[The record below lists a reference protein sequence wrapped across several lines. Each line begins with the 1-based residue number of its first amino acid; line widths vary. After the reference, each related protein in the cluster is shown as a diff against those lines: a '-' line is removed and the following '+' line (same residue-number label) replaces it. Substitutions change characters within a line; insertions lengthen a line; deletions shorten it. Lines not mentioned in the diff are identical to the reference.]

1 MADGA
6 GVGDSLSAQLDQR
19 LSLSSPTAEQQEE
32 TKQPNFDEDEKFE
45 VETDDTQQQAQ
56 PIDNDDDDDDDDETA
71 DAELSDV
78 ETAVDLGYIAPLS
91 HPLRLTRAYF
101 PSKVGGRPAWLNPQH
116 IPTSSQLM
124 CAHCGD
130 VMDFLLQL
138 SAPIRAVEPTFHRT
152 LFLFVCH
159 RQTCLANHS
168 YSQPAVLCYRS
179 QLPRCNPYYSYDP
192 PPKLKGG
199 AGGKAEVTVES
210 ECGGNA
216 LCAVCG
222 VKGASVCSACKG
234 VWYCGKRCQKRDW
247 KHGHKQ
253 TCNQPTTASSASSA
267 STTFPSAPSDRSSL
281 LFPSHEL
288 EIETEYIHASS
299 TSDYTK
305 ENELLTHYNTK
316 QSDGGSDDE
325 DELDDTDGLSSLG
338 PMHKRDRL
346 FTRFRRRIAH
356 NPDQVLRYERGGTE
370 LWVGEEGVVEGGGRA
385 GGVCERCGGVRA
397 FECQVLPQLLYYL
410 DREESGVQR
419 AGEDDKVAA
428 MRALKE
434 GLDWGSLFVY
444 TCERNCGE
452 GDKEYLKEWVHV
464 QQHSGQYAQL
474 QELPQGTE

>member
-6 GVGDSLSAQLDQR
+6 RVSA
-19 LSLSSPTAEQQEE
+19 SLSSQLEQQLSISSSSSQQEE
-32 TKQPNFDEDEKFE
+32 TKQPDFDEDEKFE
-45 VETDDTQQQAQ
+45 PDTDDTPQ
-56 PIDNDDDDDDDDETA
+56 PHQPAADNDDDDDDDDEAA
-71 DAELSDV
+71 DGELSDI
-78 ETAVDLGYIAPLS
+78 ETAVDLGYIAPPS

-116 IPTSSQLM
+116 IPTASQLT
-124 CAHCGD
+124 CAHCGE

-138 SAPIRAVEPTFHRT
+138 SAPIRAVDATFHRT

-159 RQTCLANHS
+159 RQSCLARHS

-179 QLPRCNPYYSYDP
+179 QLPRRNAYYSYDP
-192 PPKLKGG
+192 PPKLKSS
-199 AGGKAEVTVES
+199 GKETTEAAVES

-216 LCAVCG
+216 LCVVCG
-222 VKGASVCSACKG
+222 VRGASVCSACKN

-253 TCNQPTTASSASSA
+253 ACNQPSPPSSASSIA
-267 STTFPSAPSDRSSL
+267 SSSSSDRWSL

-288 EIETEYIHASS
+288 EIETEYIPASS
-299 TSDYTK
+299 TADYSK
-305 ENELLTHYNTK
+305 ENELLTDYTTK
-316 QSDGGSDDE
+316 QSTAADDDE

-338 PMHKRDRL
+338 PLHKRDRL

-356 NPDQVLRYERGGTE
+356 NPDQVLRYERGGNE
-370 LWVGEEGVVEGGGRA
+370 LWVSEEGMAVRRGGWE
-385 GGVCERCGGVRA
+385 GGVCERCGGGRV
-397 FECQVLPQLLYYL
+397 FECQVLPQLLYYM
-410 DREESGVQR
+410 DREESGVRR
-419 AGEDDKVAA
+419 AGEDEKAAA

-444 TCERNCGE
+444 TCERNCGDGE
-452 GDKEYLKEWVHV
+452 TEYMKEWVHV

-474 QELPQGTE
+474 QEPPVE

>member
-1 MADGA
+1 MADDA
-6 GVGDSLSAQLDQR
+6 SVSDTLSAQLDQR
-19 LSLSSPTAEQQEE
+19 LAIASAEREE
-32 TKQPNFDEDEKFE
+32 TKQDQFDDDAKFE
-45 VETDDTQQQAQ
+45 AENDTDETPDTQAA
-56 PIDNDDDDDDDDETA
+56 DDDDDDDDDEAA
-71 DAELSDV
+71 DTELSDV
-78 ETAVDLGYIAPLS
+78 ETAVDLGYIAPPT

-116 IPTSSQLM
+116 IPTPSQLT
-124 CAHCGD
+124 CTHCD
-130 VMDFLLQL
+130 EVMDFLLQL
-138 SAPIRAVEPTFHRT
+138 SAPIRLVESTFHRT

-159 RQTCLANHS
+159 RQSCLARHS

-179 QLPRCNPYYSYDP
+179 QLPRRNAYYSYDP
-192 PPKLKGG
+192 PLKLKGS
-199 AGGKAEVTVES
+199 GGKGATVES
-210 ECGGNA
+210 ECGGHA

-222 VKGASVCSACKG
+222 VRGASVCSACKS

-253 TCNQPTTASSASSA
+253 SCNQPSTAPSASVFSE
-267 STTFPSAPSDRSSL
+267 RSSL

-288 EIETEYIHASS
+288 EIETEYIPAS
-299 TSDYTK
+299 TADDYSK
-305 ENELLTHYNTK
+305 EHELLDSYNTK
-316 QSDGGSDDE
+316 QSSSADGSDD

-338 PMHKRDRL
+338 PLHKRDRL

-370 LWVGEEGVVEGGGRA
+370 LWVSEDGTTAGGSREGGT
-385 GGVCERCGGVRA
+385 CEKCGGQRV

-410 DREESGVQR
+410 DKEESGVR
-419 AGEDDKVAA
+419 REGEDDKAVA

-444 TCERNCGE
+444 TCERNCGDGE
-452 GDKEYLKEWVHV
+452 VEYMREWVHV

-474 QELPQGTE
+474 QQQSQS